1 MTISLDEPS
10 VLAGEDMRRKDSAK
24 EQRRLE
30 REARES
36 EQREPRR
43 ARLKHDHAP
52 RRPRTREGKNECKD
66 DYASHDF
73 VEERDVGPW
82 ERVPS

>member
-1 MTISLDEPS
+1 MTISLDDLS
-10 VLAGEDMRRKDSAK
+10 VLAGEDMRRKDAAK

-30 REARES
+30 REAREN

-52 RRPRTREGKNECKD
+52 RTRTTLGGEH
-66 DYASHDF
+66 S
-73 VEERDVGPW
+73 
-82 ERVPS
+82 